1 MSSVRL
7 VFRKRSVSWFWW
19 NPSVDNIR
27 HCFWGSWLFFKAEGP
42 EEAESSRRDFN
53 TEGSL
58 RSKWWSSSHISQC
71 WHTGPYICMVWK
83 FKGMVQKLGCSKGT
97 WWSCILLWTRFLTL
111 DVWQQP
117 KWTHH
122 TLLLNVP
129 YKCLTK
135 AFDRLGIRSG
145 DRNNLLLVSE
155 LAEISA
161 VIRFVFASAAA
172 RYRLPWPGWA
182 ACTSPAVPEVIS
194 DHQHFVLSAVTVR
207 WCTVSRGYRHNI
219 FQPGHDC
226 LQHMFCAKTSCV
238 SFSELTWVPAAVQL
252 S

>member
-97 WWSCILLWTRFLTL
+97 WWSCILLWTRFLML
-111 DVWQQP
+111 AVWQQR

-129 YKCLTK
+129 HKCLKK

-145 DRNNLLLVSE
+145 DRNNLLLACISTGRNLCCHSFCFYFSCSQVQAA
-155 LAEISA
+155 LA
-161 VIRFVFASAAA
+161 RM
-172 RYRLPWPGWA
+172 G
-182 ACTSPAVPEVIS
+182 
-194 DHQHFVLSAVTVR
+194 
-207 WCTVSRGYRHNI
+207 
-219 FQPGHDC
+219 C
-226 LQHMFCAKTSCV
+226 LY
-238 SFSELTWVPAAVQL
+238 LTGCPR
-252 S
+252 SH